1 MGNITFGNNYFIL
14 SKFSSIPKTS
24 KIEQDRANLVKE
36 HEDFIAFENSQEL
49 KDFYELEKYLSSKE
63 YSDLMSSIE
72 TGKKEEQ
79 EKKNKYES
87 QKKSKKLKDYFRF
100 KESPKLKNYNDF
112 VESKELNDYEDL
124 EKLVTSNEFASNKK
138 SLEDQKA
145 AEDQKEK
152 EYNSLKKS
160 KPFKTYFKFKNSA
173 KLKEFNSIAGSKEL
187 KDFEELEKLI
197 NSDEFRQKENAADPK
212 EFKNA
217 EEGRKQQ
224 EYKNLKK
231 SRNIKFYYK
240 FGESSKYK
248 SYLEFEK
255 SEGLKNFHKLQDYIN
270 SDEFKQEKIK
280 TEKELNEINAQLK
293 DYGQKKKSK
302 QFKDFYKFQ
311 NSQKFK
317 DFQVFDKSKELADY
331 LELEKHLAS
340 DEHKELL
347 ISLDKKEKAEN
358 DKKKQYE
365 EFKNSKKYKWYL
377 ELKDSD
383 KFDELKRWE
392 ITFEDNF
399 DSDKLNIEK
408 WITRYFWGDKLI
420 NDAYALETDTAFP
433 TDGKNIEISNNI
445 LRIVTRREKTN
456 GKVWKQPFGF
466 MPQDFDYTTGLIST
480 AKHHR
485 QKYGKIEA
493 KIKVNYA
500 KPVNHNFWMASDK
513 ILPHVDILKFDNK
526 KSKVDMAHHW
536 GDTTDKKGSQKQ
548 TADFKGLDITQD
560 FFIYALDWTKDKLTW
575 KINGIVV
582 NEQTKGVPQEEMYMV
597 FSTGLQG
604 KVDESKLPA
613 AMEIDWVRCY
623 QEV

>member
-1 MGNITFGNNYFIL
+1 MGNITFGNKYFIF

-24 KIEQDRANLVKE
+24 KIEQDRANLAKE

-49 KDFYELEKYLSSKE
+49 KDFYVLEKYLSSKE
-63 YSDLMSSIE
+63 HSNLMSSIE
-72 TGKKEEQ
+72 TGKKGEQ
-79 EKKNKYES
+79 EKKNRYES
-87 QKKSKKLKDYFRF
+87 QKKSKKFKDYFRF
-100 KESPKLKNYNDF
+100 KESQKMKNYNDF
-112 VESKELNDYEDL
+112 VESKELKDYEEL
-124 EKLVTSNEFASNKK
+124 ENLVTSNEFASNKK
-138 SLEDQKA
+138 SLEEQKA
-145 AEDQKEK
+145 VEDQKEK
-152 EYNSLKKS
+152 EYNGQKKS
-160 KPFKTYFKFKNSA
+160 KSFKTYFKFKDSA
-173 KLKEFNSIAGSKEL
+173 KLKEFNSIVGSKEL
-187 KDFEELEKLI
+187 KEFEELEKFI
-197 NSDEFRQKENAADPK
+197 NSDEFKQKENAADPK
-212 EFKNA
+212 EFKNT

-240 FGESSKYK
+240 FGESAKYK

-255 SEGLKNFHKLQDYIN
+255 SEGLKDFYKLQDYIN
-270 SDEFKQEKIK
+270 SDEFKEKKIK
-280 TEKELNEINAQLK
+280 AEKELNEINAKLK

-317 DFQVFDKSKELADY
+317 DFRTFEKSKELADY
-331 LELEKHLAS
+331 LELEKYLAS

-347 ISLDKKEKAEN
+347 ISLEKKEKTEN

-383 KFDELKRWE
+383 KFDELKKWE
-392 ITFEDNF
+392 IAFEDNF
-399 DSDKLNIEK
+399 DSDKLNKEK
-408 WITRYFWGDKLI
+408 WMTRYFWGDKLI

-445 LRIVTRREKTN
+445 LKIVTRKEKTN

-466 MPQDFDYTTGLIST
+466 IPHDFDYTTGLVST

-500 KPVNHNFWMASDK
+500 KPVNYNFWMTSEK
-513 ILPHVDILKFDNK
+513 NLPHVDILKLKKK
-526 KSKVDMAHHW
+526 KSKIDMAHHT
-536 GDTTDKKGSQKQ
+536 GNITDKKGPDTVKAEFS
-548 TADFKGLDITQD
+548 GLDVSQD
-560 FFIYALDWTKDKLTW
+560 YFIYTLEWQKNKLTW
-575 KINGIVV
+575 KINDVVV
-582 NEQTKGVPQEEMYMV
+582 NEQTQGIPQEEMYLV
-597 FSTGLQG
+597 FSSSITG
-604 KVDESKLPA
+604 KVDGSSLPA
-613 AMEIDWVRCY
+613 SMEIDWVRCY
-623 QEV
+623 KEV